1 MNEPRKI
8 QKTGRNTFIV
18 SLPYEWVTKKG
29 ISKGAAVY
37 LSENN
42 DGTLLLSL
50 KKGER
55 LPKACSISVSHA
67 SFDSSMRNLV
77 SAYVGGADKIIL
89 RGEETSVVAEEA
101 RRILSGVEIA
111 EENGNEITLQILT
124 FDNLSVDNIIKR
136 LFNVTQSMFGLA
148 VSSYESGKNVNA
160 EISRKED
167 DVDRLYLL
175 LLRNLC
181 LSNRPSSE
189 TIFQAIVAKSM
200 EKISDHLVD
209 LALSEKHTGPN
220 SSIAKLLEKAA
231 ELYAFAYE
239 SFLKGD
245 MESKK
250 FAELK
255 KTFFA
260 DMEKIDEMLR
270 KEKMPSRIIA
280 IKSLTEKCNKI
291 VRYCEDII
299 ETGGDM
305 IFAQLK

>member
-1 MNEPRKI
+1 MDELRKI

-18 SLPYEWVTKKG
+18 SLPYEWVAKKG
-29 ISKGAAVY
+29 LSKGAAVY

-42 DGTLLLSL
+42 DTTLTLSL

-55 LPKACSISVSHA
+55 LPKACSIQTGNA

-77 SAYVGGADKIIL
+77 SAYVGGADRIIL
-89 RGEETSVVAEEA
+89 RGEGTSIVAEEA

-111 EENGNEITLQILT
+111 DETGDEITLQILT
-124 FDNLSVDNIIKR
+124 FDNLSIDSIIKR
-136 LFNVTQSMFGLA
+136 IFNVTQSMFGLVISA
-148 VSSYESGKNVNA
+148 LESGKNNQA

-181 LSNRPSSE
+181 LSNRPSNE
-189 TIFQAIVAKSM
+189 TVFQAIVAKSM
-200 EKISDHLVD
+200 EKISDHLTD
-209 LALSEKHTGPN
+209 LSSTEKQTG
-220 SSIAKLLEKAA
+220 SDESIAELLEKAFN
-231 ELYAFAYE
+231 LYLLAFEA
-239 SFLKGD
+239 FLKGD
-245 MESKK
+245 IESKK
-250 FAELK
+250 FADLK
-255 KTFFA
+255 KSFMA
-260 DMEKIDEMLR
+260 DLERIDDALR

-280 IKSLTEKCNKI
+280 TKSQEEKCHKI